1 MIGIVIKIDDED
13 LDSDGIVWT
22 QIMWADGK
30 ITWEDIHTTLED
42 PLFYILNTDAYLI
55 VTGKQSRHCLSL
67 HRQF

>member
-13 LDSDGIVWT
+13 LDSDGIVWA

-42 PLFYILNTDAYLI
+42 PLFYILNTDA
-55 VTGKQSRHCLSL
+55 
-67 HRQF
+67 